1 MLYLIILGFNLI
13 YLNVNAASYIMGT
26 SGTQSTTIYDDG
38 GSGSNYSD
46 NIADVRYTFN
56 CEAGKHIRI
65 RFNSQ
70 PY

>member
-1 MLYLIILGFNLI
+1 
-13 YLNVNAASYIMGT
+13 MGT
-26 SGTQSTTIYDDG
+26 SGTQSTTITALIGSPDTFYDDG